1 MATWREEADAIIARV
16 DATLSPDLP
25 LPERKKAIRA
35 ARPYW
40 FAATSWGTKTWGAA
54 QKSYLAKHGQ
64 KSDAA
69 VPPKHLSPMERMMAS
84 SLPTPK
90 D

>member
-1 MATWREEADAIIARV
+1 MT
-16 DATLSPDLP
+16 
-25 LPERKKAIRA
+25 RA
-35 ARPYW
+35 LTPAQVAELTRPRGTTV
-40 FAATSWGTKTWGAA
+40 AAMWGTKTWGAA
-54 QKSYLAKHGQ
+54 QRAYLAKHGQ

-69 VPPKHLSPMERMMAS
+69 VPPKHLSPMGRMMAR